1 MRMLIQESFG
11 PPRSFAGIHNPN
23 AGASQGAQSCSTM
36 AGAGV
41 LASGGFAAFK
51 GSRGSAMDNAVA
63 RQTRQENCAL
73 DTCDR
78 RENLVIMV

>member
-1 MRMLIQESFG
+1 
-11 PPRSFAGIHNPN
+11 
-23 AGASQGAQSCSTM
+23 M